1 MSGKVNGRDV
11 NRAVN
16 WACYTVTINLALLVA
31 GVLLAKP
38 FPAIFIL
45 VVAGVGLVTFFGVLM
60 AANFLS
66 EKLDLNK
73 GEMRKALA
81 ASLTISFLT
90 LMAILAFAGKASPP
104 TDLSNT
110 LIETFKWIIITIIAF
125 YFGTRT
131 VKEAREALNKTSGKK

>member
-1 MSGKVNGRDV
+1 MSGKVNRRDV

-31 GVLLAKP
+31 GVLLAEL

-45 VVAGVGLVTFFGVLM
+45 VVAGVGLVTLFGVLM
-60 AANFLS
+60 TANFLS

-104 TDLSNT
+104 QTYPIRLS
-110 LIETFKWIIITIIAF
+110 KP
-125 YFGTRT
+125 
-131 VKEAREALNKTSGKK
+131 LNG